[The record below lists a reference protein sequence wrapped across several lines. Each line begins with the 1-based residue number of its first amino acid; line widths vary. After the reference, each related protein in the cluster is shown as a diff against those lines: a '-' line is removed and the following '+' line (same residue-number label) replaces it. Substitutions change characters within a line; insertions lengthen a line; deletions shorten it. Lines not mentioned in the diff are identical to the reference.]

1 MELKDIRHQLVL
13 AAQKHYN
20 SLIEGGMSPYAIAS
34 YHFEKV
40 ISDKLS
46 EYVDTSGWKADNYK
60 ELQCSMD
67 PSMYPAKSSSQ
78 LCYPL
83 LGRPGDGL
91 WAVGAVLSSKEAWAM
106 PGFAEA
112 YANSCK

>member
-13 AAQKHYN
+13 AAQKHYDE
-20 SLIEGGMSPYAIAS
+20 LMEGGMSPYAIAS
-34 YHFEKV
+34 YHFEGV

-46 EYVDTSGWKADNYK
+46 EYVDTSSWKAGDYK
-60 ELQCSMD
+60 ELQYSMD
-67 PSMYPAKSSSQ
+67 ASAYPGDPGEKVD
-78 LCYPL
+78 
-83 LGRPGDGL
+83 GRPDEGL

>member
-20 SLIEGGMSPYAIAS
+20 SLIEEGVHPYSMAS

-46 EYVDTSGWKADNYK
+46 EYVVTSRWKADNYRK
-60 ELQCSMD
+60 LQCSMD
-67 PSMYPAKSSSQ
+67 PSMYPGKSGEDVE
-78 LCYPL
+78 
-83 LGRPGDGL
+83 GRPGDGL
-91 WAVGAVLSSKEAWAM
+91 WAVGAVLNSKEAWST